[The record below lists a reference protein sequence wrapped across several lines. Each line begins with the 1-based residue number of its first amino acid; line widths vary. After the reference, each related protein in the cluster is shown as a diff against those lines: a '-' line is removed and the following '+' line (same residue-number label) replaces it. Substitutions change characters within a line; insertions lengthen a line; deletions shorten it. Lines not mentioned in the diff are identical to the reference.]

1 MRPAPAHAPAVG
13 GGPGLAGVPSD
24 QRSTFPPMPD
34 HDRGRSPSLLSFAG
48 ITKRFGQTTV
58 LDGLELTVPADAFMV
73 ILGPPASGKT
83 TLMRLLLG
91 LETPDGGEI
100 TLRGRPVTHVAPADR
115 NIGYVPQS
123 FALYPHISVADN
135 IAYPLHLAGVP
146 KAESQ
151 AVVSRS
157 AEMLHIGDLLAK
169 RPDQLSGGQKQRVAI
184 ARGIAKRT
192 DLYVFDDPL
201 AGLDFKLRERLV
213 DDLRALQAETGAT
226 FVYTTSDPLEAL
238 TLADHV
244 AILDGGRIV
253 EAGEPDHLYRDP
265 RQARTMTLLG
275 FPRANLVPGQV
286 VAGDGRATCRF
297 GGLEMAVEVEAGSPA
312 GEVLVGI
319 RPEDIVPEG
328 SGNRDDP
335 GALSITGRV
344 PLRED
349 LGGEEIV
356 YVETDDIALASL
368 HRHPGRDRDRGSA
381 RPGTSPAGTVDGL
394 PATDT
399 GAERVRFTIDPAA
412 VLIFTPDGHRAGRGT
427 AAVATAGTRG
437 ETGVRRG

>member
-1 MRPAPAHAPAVG
+1 MRPEP
-13 GGPGLAGVPSD
+13 AGVPID
-24 QRSTFPPMPD
+24 PRSTRFPMPD
-34 HDRGRSPSLLSFAG
+34 PSSPLLSFTG
-48 ITKRFGQTTV
+48 ITKHFGETTV
-58 LDGLELTVPADAFMV
+58 LDGLDLAVPAGAFMV
-73 ILGPPASGKT
+73 VLGPPASGKT

-91 LETPDGGEI
+91 LEKPDAGEI
-100 TLRGRPVTHVAPADR
+100 TLRGHPVTQVAPADR

-135 IAYPLHLAGVP
+135 IAYPLHLAGIG

-151 AVVSRS
+151 SVVARS
-157 AEMLHIGDLLAK
+157 AEMLHIRDLLAK

-213 DDLRALQAETGAT
+213 DDLRALQTETGAT

-244 AILDGGRIV
+244 AVLDGGRIV
-253 EAGEPDHLYRDP
+253 EAGDPDRLYRDP
-265 RQARTMTLLG
+265 RHARTMSLLG

-286 VAGDGRATCRF
+286 VTDAGRARCRF
-297 GGLEMAVEVEAGSPA
+297 GGLEMTVEVEGGPPI
-312 GEVLVGI
+312 GEVLVGL
-319 RPEDIVPEG
+319 RPEDIVPAG
-328 SGNRDDP
+328 PDHPHDP
-335 GALSITGRV
+335 VALSLTGRV

-356 YVETDDIALASL
+356 YVETDGLALTSL
-368 HRHPGRDRDRGSA
+368 RRHGGRAVAHEPSGSSA
-381 RPGTSPAGTVDGL
+381 RVLDGAGADDAHET
-394 PATDT
+394 T
-399 GAERVRFTIDPAA
+399 GETGFERARFTIDPAA
-412 VLIFTPDGHRAGRGT
+412 VLIFRPDGRRAGRGVAP
-427 AAVATAGTRG
+427 AATLAVTVGEVSRG
-437 ETGVRRG
+437 